1 VAHEVVRDDGESE
14 GFLGSPEVL
23 EMEALDT
30 GVVLV
35 LLDAVLGVAPIAIE
49 IPENR
54 GRKIQSGE
62 VGAVAVAGID
72 GLILQD
78 LELTTC

>member
-1 VAHEVVRDDGESE
+1 
-14 GFLGSPEVL
+14 
-23 EMEALDT
+23 MEALDT
-30 GVVLV
+30 EVVLV